1 MFKVRGAFPVG
12 IILILLL
19 GISSSFAQE
28 YKRDIAEYKEKGSI
42 NSEGYQYGKALGKE
56 KTSALKY
63 SLMGSGVG
71 FVSTTLAILPGIPSF
86 VATPYLLKGSK
97 MPEVA
102 YQKAQAR
109 GPEYLGSFQAG
120 WKKETRSKKRT
131 YYRLGHFAGGVVGLI
146 PGFLVLWA
154 LSGFQTST

>member
-1 MFKVRGAFPVG
+1 MIKVRGIFPVG

-19 GISSSFAQE
+19 GISSSFAQD
-28 YKRDIAEYKEKGSI
+28 YQRDIAEYKEKGSI
-42 NSEGYQYGKALGKE
+42 KSEGYQYGKALGKE

-71 FVSTTLAILPGIPSF
+71 FVSTTLAIFPGIPSF

-97 MPEVA
+97 MPEEA

>member
-1 MFKVRGAFPVG
+1 MIKVGGVFPVG

-42 NSEGYQYGKALGKE
+42 DSEGYQDGKALGKE
-56 KTSALKY
+56 KTSGAKY
-63 SLMGSGVG
+63 ARRGSVVG
-71 FVSTTLAILPGIPSF
+71 FVSTTLAIYPGIISLL
-86 VATPYLLKGSK
+86 ATPYQLKGSE
-97 MPEVA
+97 MPEEA
-102 YQKAQAR
+102 YKKAQAR
-109 GPEYLGSFQAG
+109 GPEYLEGFQAG
-120 WKKETRSKKRT
+120 WKKETRSKKRK
-131 YYRLGHFAGGVVGLI
+131 YYRWGHFVGGAVGII

>member
-1 MFKVRGAFPVG
+1 MINVRGVFPVG
-12 IILILLL
+12 TILILLL
-19 GISSSFAQE
+19 GFSSSFAKE
-28 YKRDIAEYKEKGSI
+28 YKRDIGEYKEKGSI

-63 SLMGSGVG
+63 SLMGSGAG
-71 FVSTTLAILPGIPSF
+71 FVTLVSYMFPNPISF

-97 MPEVA
+97 MPEDA
-102 YQKAQAR
+102 FQKAQAR
-109 GPEYLGSFQAG
+109 GPEYQGSFQAG
-120 WKKETRSKKRT
+120 WKKETRSKKRK
-131 YYRLGHFAGGVVGLI
+131 YYRWGHFVGGAVGII

>member
-1 MFKVRGAFPVG
+1 MKVRGVFPIG

-63 SLMGSGVG
+63 FLMGSGAG
-71 FVSTTLAILPGIPSF
+71 FVTLVAYAFPNPISF

-97 MPEVA
+97 MPEDA
-102 YQKAQAR
+102 FQKAQAR

-131 YYRLGHFAGGVVGLI
+131 YYRWGHVAGLVVGFFYLVFSAT
-146 PGFLVLWA
+146 PG
-154 LSGFQTST
+154 ST

>member
-1 MFKVRGAFPVG
+1 MIKVRGTFPVG

-19 GISSSFAQE
+19 GISSSFAQD
-28 YKRDIAEYKEKGSI
+28 YQRDIAEYKEKGSI
-42 NSEGYQYGKALGKE
+42 KSEGYQYGKALGKE

-71 FVSTTLAILPGIPSF
+71 FVSTTLAIFPGIPSF

-97 MPEVA
+97 MPEEA

-146 PGFLVLWA
+146 PGFVVLWA

>member
-1 MFKVRGAFPVG
+1 
-12 IILILLL
+12 LLL
-19 GISSSFAQE
+19 GISSSFAQD
-28 YKRDIAEYKEKGSI
+28 YQRDIAEYKEKGSI
-42 NSEGYQYGKALGKE
+42 KSEGYQYGKALGKE

-71 FVSTTLAILPGIPSF
+71 FVSTTLAIFPGIPSF

-97 MPEVA
+97 MPEEA

-146 PGFLVLWA
+146 PGFVVLWA

>member
-1 MFKVRGAFPVG
+1 MIKVRGIFPVG

-71 FVSTTLAILPGIPSF
+71 FVSTTLAIFPGIPSF

-97 MPEVA
+97 MPEEA

-120 WKKETRSKKRT
+120 WEKETRSKKRT
-131 YYRLGHFAGGVVGLI
+131 YYRWGHFAGGVVGLI
-146 PGFLVLWA
+146 PGFVVLWA

>member
-1 MFKVRGAFPVG
+1 MKVRGVFPVG

-28 YKRDIAEYKEKGSI
+28 YKRDIADYKEKGSI

-63 SLMGSGVG
+63 SLMGSGMG
-71 FVSTTLAILPGIPSF
+71 FVSMTLALYPGIPSF

-97 MPEVA
+97 MPEEA

-131 YYRLGHFAGGVVGLI
+131 YYRWGHFAGGVVGLI
-146 PGFLVLWA
+146 PGFVVLWA

>member
-1 MFKVRGAFPVG
+1 MIKVRGIFPVG

-19 GISSSFAQE
+19 GISSSFAQD
-28 YKRDIAEYKEKGSI
+28 YQRDIAEYKEKGSI
-42 NSEGYQYGKALGKE
+42 KSEGYQYGKALGKE

-71 FVSTTLAILPGIPSF
+71 FVSTTLAIFPGIPSF

-97 MPEVA
+97 MPEEA
-102 YQKAQAR
+102 YQKAQAS

-120 WKKETRSKKRT
+120 WKKETRWKKRT

>member
-1 MFKVRGAFPVG
+1 MIKVRGTFPVG

-19 GISSSFAQE
+19 GISSSFAQD
-28 YKRDIAEYKEKGSI
+28 YQRDIAEYKEKGSI
-42 NSEGYQYGKALGKE
+42 KSEGYQYGKALGKE

-71 FVSTTLAILPGIPSF
+71 FVSTTLAIFPGIPSF

-97 MPEVA
+97 MPEEA

-146 PGFLVLWA
+146 PGFVVLWA
-154 LSGFQTST
+154 LSGYQTST

>member
-1 MFKVRGAFPVG
+1 MIKVRGVFPVG
-12 IILILLL
+12 IRLILLL
-19 GISSSFAQE
+19 GISPSFAQE

-63 SLMGSGVG
+63 SLMGSGMG
-71 FVSTTLAILPGIPSF
+71 FVSMTLALYPGIPSF

-97 MPEVA
+97 MPEEA

-131 YYRLGHFAGGVVGLI
+131 YYRWGHFAGGVVGLI
-146 PGFLVLWA
+146 PGFVVLWA